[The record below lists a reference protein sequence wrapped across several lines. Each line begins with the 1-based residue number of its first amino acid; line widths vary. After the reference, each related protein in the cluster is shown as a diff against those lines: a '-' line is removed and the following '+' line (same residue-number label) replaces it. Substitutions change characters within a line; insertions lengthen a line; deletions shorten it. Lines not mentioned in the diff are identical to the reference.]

1 MGGLGFQ
8 TTGQSCPMILA
19 FGGAISESAPRERQG
34 ELEAQIPGMQL
45 PRGCALGG
53 LCTQAAALPAVDEVG
68 DRVVLAER
76 GRIQVHADLHIVT
89 CHDPHSGLVFILEN
103 LPL

>member
-76 GRIQVHADLHIVT
+76 GRIQVHADRSTSCFL
-89 CHDPHSGLVFILEN
+89 PGLKLCTTFF
-103 LPL
+103 PASP